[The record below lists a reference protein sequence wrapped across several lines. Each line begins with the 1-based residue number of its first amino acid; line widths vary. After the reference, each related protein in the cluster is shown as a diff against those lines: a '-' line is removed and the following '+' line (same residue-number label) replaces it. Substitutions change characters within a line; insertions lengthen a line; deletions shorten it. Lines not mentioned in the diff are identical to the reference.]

1 MLAEPPR
8 APACP
13 PPDPRYDDSMIQTFR
28 AHDAVEL
35 AVLERSGF
43 VESRHVGAAVVVAGD
58 GSVVTSLGAIDSPVF
73 PRSSVKP
80 FQALAAMQAGV
91 PLRGAQVAIAA
102 GSHTGSLDHMDVV
115 SGMLKAAGVTED
127 QLGCPHAWPA
137 DPPARAW
144 LVRSERGKS
153 RLAMNCSGKH
163 AAFLW
168 ACTENGWDTAGYLEP
183 NHPMQRAV
191 RTVIEEYTGQPVQH
205 TGVDGC
211 GAPVMAVT
219 LTGLARAFTTLAK
232 APSDKNANARAAT
245 IATSMLDYPWAVE
258 GHGRP
263 NTVVMEELGV
273 LAKLGAEGVI
283 AMATPTGA
291 SVAVKMLDGNG
302 RAATLVGLTLLAAA
316 GALDVPE
323 VAGVLAKVVPPVM
336 GGGRPAGSLRLG
348 SAVSALLD

>member
-1 MLAEPPR
+1 
-8 APACP
+8 
-13 PPDPRYDDSMIQTFR
+13 MIQTFR

-43 VESRHVGAAVVVAGD
+43 VESRHLGSAVVVAAD
-58 GSVVTSLGAIDSPVF
+58 GSVVTSLGAVDSAIF
-73 PRSSVKP
+73 PRSAVKP

-102 GSHTGSLDHMDVV
+102 GSHSGSLEHMDVV
-115 SGMLKAAGVTED
+115 AGMLKAAGLTENH
-127 QLGCPHAWPA
+127 LGCPAAWPG
-137 DPPARAW
+137 DPEARAW
-144 LVRSERGKS
+144 LVRAGRGKS
-153 RLAMNCSGKH
+153 KLAMNCSGKH

-168 ACTENGWDTAGYLEP
+168 ACAENGWDTAGYLEP

-191 RTVIEEYTGQPVQH
+191 RTVLEEYTGQPIRH

-211 GAPVMAVT
+211 GAPVMSVT
-219 LTGLARAFTTLAK
+219 LKGLARAFTTLAK

-273 LAKLGAEGVI
+273 LAKLGAEGVL
-283 AMATPTGA
+283 AMATPAGA

-302 RAATLVGLTLLAAA
+302 RAATLVALTLLAAC
-316 GALDVPE
+316 GALEVPE
-323 VAGVLAKVVPPVM
+323 VADVLSKVVPPIM
-336 GGGRPAGSLRLG
+336 GGDRPAGSLRLG
-348 SAVSALLD
+348 QAVSALLD

>member
-1 MLAEPPR
+1 
-8 APACP
+8 
-13 PPDPRYDDSMIQTFR
+13 MIHTFR

-43 VESRHVGAAVVVAGD
+43 VESVHIGSAVVVAGD
-58 GSVVTSLGAIDSPVF
+58 GSVVTALGDVTAPVY
-73 PRSSVKP
+73 PRSAVKP
-80 FQALAAMQAGV
+80 FQALASMQAGV
-91 PLRGAQVAIAA
+91 PLRGAQVAVAA

-115 SGMLKAAGVTED
+115 EGMLKSAGLSEAD
-127 QLGCPHAWPA
+127 LGCPAAWPG
-137 DPPARAW
+137 DSTARAW
-144 LVRSERGKS
+144 LVRTERGQS

-168 ACTENGWDTAGYLEP
+168 ACVENGWDRKGYLEP

-191 RTVIEEYTGQPVQH
+191 RNVLEEYTGETVRH

-211 GAPVMAVT
+211 GAPVMAVS
-219 LTGLARAFTTLAK
+219 LTGLARAFATLAK

-263 NTVVMEELGV
+263 NTVVMEQLGV
-273 LAKLGAEGVI
+273 IAKMGAEGVL
-283 AMATPTGA
+283 AMSTSTGA

-302 RAATLVGLTLLAAA
+302 RAATLVGLTMLTAA

-323 VAGVLAKVVPPVM
+323 VADVLSQVVPPVM
-336 GGGRPAGSLRLG
+336 GGGHTAGSLRLG
-348 SAVSALLD
+348 SAVSALLGQ

>member
-1 MLAEPPR
+1 MT
-8 APACP
+8 
-13 PPDPRYDDSMIQTFR
+13 QTFR

-43 VESRHVGAAVVVAGD
+43 VESRHVGAAVVLAGD
-58 GSVVTSLGAIDSPVF
+58 GSLVTRLGAVDSPIF
-73 PRSSVKP
+73 PRSCVKP

-91 PLRGAQVAIAA
+91 PLRGAQAAVAA
-102 GSHTGSLDHMDVV
+102 GSHTGSLAHMDAV
-115 SGMLKAAGVTED
+115 SGMLQAAGLTEA
-127 QLGCPHAWPA
+127 QLGCPAAWPA
-137 DPPARAW
+137 DAEARAW
-144 LVRSERGKS
+144 LIRTDKGKS
-153 RLAMNCSGKH
+153 KLAMNCSGKH

-168 ACTENGWDTAGYLEP
+168 ACMENGWDPAGYLEP

-191 RTVIEEYTGQPVQH
+191 RTVIEEYTHQAVQH

-219 LTGLARAFTTLAK
+219 LRGLARAFTTLAK
-232 APSDKNANARAAT
+232 APSDKDANARAAT

-258 GHGRP
+258 GHGKP

-316 GALDVPE
+316 GALDVPA
-323 VAGVLAKVVPPVM
+323 VAGVLGKVVPPVM
-336 GGGRPAGSLRLG
+336 GGGHRAGSLRLG

>member
-1 MLAEPPR
+1 
-8 APACP
+8 
-13 PPDPRYDDSMIQTFR
+13 MIQTFR

-35 AVLERSGF
+35 AVVERSGF
-43 VESRHVGAAVVVAGD
+43 VESRHLGSAVVLAGD
-58 GSVVTSLGAIDSPVF
+58 GSVVTSLGAIDSPIY
-73 PRSSVKP
+73 PRSSIKP
-80 FQALAAMQAGV
+80 FQALAAMQSGV
-91 PLRGAQVAIAA
+91 PLRGAQVAVAA
-102 GSHTGSLDHMDVV
+102 GSHTGSREHMDVV
-115 SGMLKAAGVTED
+115 AGMLKAAGVTEA
-127 QLGCPHAWPA
+127 QLGCPAAWPQ
-137 DPPARAW
+137 DREARAW
-144 LVRSERGKS
+144 LVRNDSGPS
-153 RLAMNCSGKH
+153 RMAMNCSGKH

-191 RTVIEEYTGQPVQH
+191 RSVVEEYTGQHVQH

-219 LTGLARAFTTLAK
+219 LKGLARAFTTLAK
-232 APSDKNANARAAT
+232 APSDRNANARAAT

-258 GHGRP
+258 GRGRP

-283 AMATPTGA
+283 AMAAPSGA

-302 RAATLVGLTLLAAA
+302 RAATLVALTLLAAA

-323 VAGVLAKVVPPVM
+323 VAQVLSTVVPPVM
-336 GGGRPAGSLRLG
+336 GGGHPAGSLRLG
-348 SAVSALLD
+348 QAVSALLD